1 MAVDEI
7 LHVEVGVLKNAQLT
21 LSAKECGIIIPMIAA
36 QHFFVRQI
44 GFHSQALFRTIPAK
58 KRPNTLNSD
67 ISRIVTGNLCQNDG
81 EKISNCFLRFKRS
94 DTFGSIYILLAQLTV
109 LAIRF
114 RCKFHIPCR
123 SIETLPVLFERV
135 AIESLGFALP
145 PEVVSSTEIE
155 QKLAPTYDR
164 LKLPEGRLE
173 MMSGIRERRFW
184 APHTKISVPSSIAA
198 RLALDATGLDPAD
211 IGCLIHAS
219 VCRDYLEPATACGV
233 HAALGLSS
241 DCWVYDLSNACLGLL
256 SGMVQIAMM
265 IERGAIRAGIVVGT
279 ESARNLVEAT
289 IANLNADQTLTRQSI
304 KPSFASLTIGSGS
317 CAVLL
322 VDRKL
327 SQTDNRL
334 LACVARAETQHHA
347 LCQSDNDQA
356 GSSMQPL
363 MQTDSEQLLH
373 AGVAV
378 GVRTFEQLLIDGA
391 EQPSQRSDFAA
402 TVSHQVGATHRRL
415 MLQALGLPE
424 ERDYSTFAWLG
435 NTGSVALPTA
445 LAMGLRS
452 ETITTG
458 SRVALLGI
466 GSGINSVMMTTHWQ
480 HPIVAGELDENALQN
495 MQSSS

>member
-1 MAVDEI
+1 M
-7 LHVEVGVLKNAQLT
+7 
-21 LSAKECGIIIPMIAA
+21 
-36 QHFFVRQI
+36 
-44 GFHSQALFRTIPAK
+44 
-58 KRPNTLNSD
+58 
-67 ISRIVTGNLCQNDG
+67 
-81 EKISNCFLRFKRS
+81 
-94 DTFGSIYILLAQLTV
+94 
-109 LAIRF
+109 
-114 RCKFHIPCR
+114 
-123 SIETLPVLFERV
+123 LFERV

-145 PEVVSSTEIE
+145 PEVVSSTDIE
-155 QKLAPTYDR
+155 QSLAPTYER
-164 LKLPEGRLE
+164 LKLAEGRLE
-173 MMSGIRERRFW
+173 LMSGIRERRFW
-184 APHTKISVPSSIAA
+184 APGTKISVPSSTAA
-198 RLALDATGLDPAD
+198 RLALEATGLAPAD

-241 DCWVYDLSNACLGLL
+241 NCWVYDLSNACLGLL
-256 SGMVQIAMM
+256 SGMVQIATM

-289 IANLNADQTLTRQSI
+289 IASLNADATLTRQSI

-322 VDRKL
+322 VERRL

-334 LACVARAETQHHA
+334 LGCVARAETQHHT

-373 AGVAV
+373 AGIDV
-378 GVRTFEQLLIDGA
+378 GVRTFEQLLQHGA
-391 EQPSQRSDFAA
+391 ETPLQRTDFDAS
-402 TVSHQVGATHRRL
+402 VSHQVGATHRRL
-415 MLQALGLPE
+415 MLQSLGLPE
-424 ERDYSTFAWLG
+424 DRDYSTFAWLG

-452 ETITTG
+452 QSIKAG

-480 HPIVAGELDENALQN
+480 HPIVAGELDENATKNLQSPTSTAGN
-495 MQSSS
+495 SSS